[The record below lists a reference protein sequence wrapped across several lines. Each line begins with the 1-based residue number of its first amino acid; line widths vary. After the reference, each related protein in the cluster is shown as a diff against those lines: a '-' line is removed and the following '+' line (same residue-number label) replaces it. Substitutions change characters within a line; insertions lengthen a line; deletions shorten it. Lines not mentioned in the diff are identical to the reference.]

1 MSLPSI
7 LIGILFAAILAGGF
21 ITSISSTSD
30 TAKVTNVRTFFTD
43 GMNNAVT
50 QCYLAAAT
58 FTGCDTAK
66 LVSVGKISTKNQG
79 TEWGDTWSATAA
91 SDKVTIVYP
100 LDAADD
106 NDAKGANLV
115 TALTASNAPI
125 TVTYDDTTD
134 DLTVVYKF

>member
-21 ITSISSTSD
+21 ITSVSSTSD
-30 TAKVTNVRTFFTD
+30 TAKVNNVKTFFID

-50 QCYLAAAT
+50 QCYLAAAA
-58 FTGCDTAK
+58 FAGCDKAK
-66 LVSVGKISTKNQG
+66 LVSVGKISTKNES
-79 TEWGDTWSATAA
+79 TEWGDTWTATAA
-91 SDKVTIVYP
+91 SDQVTIVYP
-100 LDAADD
+100 LDAASD
-106 NDAKGANLV
+106 NDDKGANLV

-125 TVTYDDTTD
+125 TVTYDDATD